1 MTPLPAEKVL
11 EAYYLEAR
19 CRLLDLA
26 AILDRFDR
34 GAGAPAMTEDPRVT
48 RIRQGIAAL
57 LATPTR
63 EDRAETVQQIFSLE
77 YDPSWKRPD
86 PR

>member
-11 EAYYLEAR
+11 EAYFLEAR

-26 AILDRFDR
+26 AILDRIDR
-34 GAGAPAMTEDPRVT
+34 GAGAETVAPDPRMA
-48 RIRQGIAAL
+48 RIRQGITEL
-57 LATPTR
+57 LTARTAG
-63 EDRAETVQQIFSLE
+63 DRAEKIQQIFSLE
-77 YDPSWKRPD
+77 YDPSWKIPE